1 MAETHDLASLDV
13 IRLHHLIDVPVIMP
27 TSQSGVRQLLNVG
40 LMRREINLATMLE
53 TDSEEF
59 TQNYLQNEKVV
70 GFQIPIGL
78 AKYMAEGRSVNGLIA
93 RPLDT
98 QDIPQGTMHIGH
110 LL

>member
-1 MAETHDLASLDV
+1 
-13 IRLHHLIDVPVIMP
+13 MP

-70 GFQIPIGL
+70 GRLPFHFGDNS
-78 AKYMAEGRSVNGLIA
+78 G
-93 RPLDT
+93 
-98 QDIPQGTMHIGH
+98 
-110 LL
+110 